1 MVESSVMTSEYP
13 QSHRGRCA
21 LGEIS
26 NVRGSKAQHGPQQD
40 PGNDKTLVVVYE
52 FGARNLP
59 SLFGCQT
66 KVADRISA
74 WPTYR

>member
-26 NVRGSKAQHGPQQD
+26 NVRGSKAQHVPQQD
-40 PGNDKTLVVVYE
+40 PRNDKTLVVVYE
-52 FGARNLP
+52 FGDPQPPFSFRVPNE
-59 SLFGCQT
+59 GC
-66 KVADRISA
+66 
-74 WPTYR
+74 